1 MSDLVKSPNH
11 YKQMACVIEPIE
23 VTYAMHSCLG
33 QVLQYILRYRL
44 KGNPVQDLQK
54 AKFGLEWF
62 HKRYFVTAS
71 RTSVKTMAAD
81 CELDNMLRS
90 AFRAMYR
97 NEDPLISSAIKL
109 LLQPTVGTAEINK
122 MIKLLDCRIAELEA
136 EQ

>member
-33 QVLQYILRYRL
+33 QVLQYILRYQL

-62 HKRYFVTAS
+62 LDRYFSDVGNTAV
-71 RTSVKTMAAD
+71 RTMATDDPFDDAI
-81 CELDNMLRS
+81 
-90 AFRAMYR
+90 RASFQGLFTSPDKTITM
-97 NEDPLISSAIKL
+97 AVTH
-109 LLQPTVGTAEINK
+109 LLQESVSSEDIAVLIDQ
-122 MIKLLDCRIAELEA
+122 LSWRITELEA
-136 EQ
+136 SQ